1 LFCHYLLILLLL
13 LTFLDDNDV
22 DDVNGRVRVDDDCEM
37 VVVGLLIGTL
47 GLFPLWLWLWLWLFA
62 L

>member
-47 GLFPLWLWLWLWLFA
+47 GLFPLWLWLWLFA